1 MLLVGTGIYL
11 SAGPF
16 VRRVLA
22 APAAQDQ
29 APTRREFTVTARDYS
44 FSPNRVEVQQDDLIK
59 LTVQS
64 ADNAYGFTIDDYRVS
79 KRVPAGGSTV
89 VEFRADRAGTLHVLF
104 EPEQRRSPFEDER
117 AADRQAPL
125 DSNRRAAA
133 ILALMGGC
141 VWKSTWTSR
150 DGSSSARF
158 WAASRFIAA
167 MKAGAFRVILSA

>member
-22 APAAQDQ
+22 ATAAQDQ

-59 LTVQS
+59 LTIQS

-89 VEFRADRAGTLHVLF
+89 VEFRADRAGTF
-104 EPEQRRSPFEDER
+104 AFY
-117 AADRQAPL
+117 
-125 DSNRRAAA
+125 SN
-133 ILALMGGC
+133 
-141 VWKSTWTSR
+141 
-150 DGSSSARF
+150 
-158 WAASRFIAA
+158 
-167 MKAGAFRVILSA
+167 LSNDTRHSKMSGQLIVRPR

>member
-11 SAGPF
+11 AAGPF

-22 APAAQDQ
+22 APAGQEQ

-89 VEFRADRAGTLHVLF
+89 VEFRADRAGTFAFYSNL
-104 EPEQRRSPFEDER
+104 SN
-117 AADRQAPL
+117 
-125 DSNRRAAA
+125 DSRHSKMSGQLIVRP
-133 ILALMGGC
+133 
-141 VWKSTWTSR
+141 R
-150 DGSSSARF
+150 
-158 WAASRFIAA
+158 
-167 MKAGAFRVILSA
+167 

>member
-1 MLLVGTGIYL
+1 MLLVGSGIL
-11 SAGPF
+11 LAAGPF

-44 FSPNRVEVQQDDLIK
+44 FSPNRVEAQQDDLIK

-89 VEFRADRAGTLHVLF
+89 IEFRADRPGTFAFYSNL
-104 EPEQRRSPFEDER
+104 SN
-117 AADRQAPL
+117 
-125 DSNRRAAA
+125 DSRHAQMRGQ
-133 ILALMGGC
+133 L
-141 VWKSTWTSR
+141 VVR
-150 DGSSSARF
+150 PR
-158 WAASRFIAA
+158 
-167 MKAGAFRVILSA
+167 

>member
-1 MLLVGTGIYL
+1 METTTRRSLALLLVGTGIYL

-22 APAAQDQ
+22 APAGQEQ

-89 VEFRADRAGTLHVLF
+89 VEFRADRAGTF
-104 EPEQRRSPFEDER
+104 AFY
-117 AADRQAPL
+117 
-125 DSNRRAAA
+125 SN
-133 ILALMGGC
+133 L
-141 VWKSTWTSR
+141 SN
-150 DGSSSARF
+150 DARH
-158 WAASRFIAA
+158 SQMR
-167 MKAGAFRVILSA
+167 GQLVVRPR

>member
-1 MLLVGTGIYL
+1 MRRSIALLLVGTGIYL
-11 SAGPF
+11 AAGPF

-22 APAAQDQ
+22 APAGQEQ

-89 VEFRADRAGTLHVLF
+89 VEFRADRAGTFAFYSNL
-104 EPEQRRSPFEDER
+104 SN
-117 AADRQAPL
+117 
-125 DSNRRAAA
+125 DSRHSKMSGQLIVRP
-133 ILALMGGC
+133 
-141 VWKSTWTSR
+141 R
-150 DGSSSARF
+150 
-158 WAASRFIAA
+158 
-167 MKAGAFRVILSA
+167 

>member
-22 APAAQDQ
+22 APAGQEQ

-89 VEFRADRAGTLHVLF
+89 VEFRADRAGTFAFYSSL
-104 EPEQRRSPFEDER
+104 SN
-117 AADRQAPL
+117 
-125 DSNRRAAA
+125 DSRHSKMSGQLVVKPR
-133 ILALMGGC
+133 
-141 VWKSTWTSR
+141 
-150 DGSSSARF
+150 
-158 WAASRFIAA
+158 
-167 MKAGAFRVILSA
+167 

>member
-22 APAAQDQ
+22 APAGQDQ

-44 FSPNRVEVQQDDLIK
+44 FSPNRVEAQQDDLIK
-59 LTVQS
+59 LIVQS

-89 VEFRADRAGTLHVLF
+89 IEFRADRAGTF
-104 EPEQRRSPFEDER
+104 AFY
-117 AADRQAPL
+117 
-125 DSNRRAAA
+125 SN
-133 ILALMGGC
+133 L
-141 VWKSTWTSR
+141 SN
-150 DGSSSARF
+150 DARH
-158 WAASRFIAA
+158 SQMRGQLIV
-167 MKAGAFRVILSA
+167 RPR

>member
-1 MLLVGTGIYL
+1 MKTTMRRSIALLLVGTGIYL

-22 APAAQDQ
+22 APAGQEQ

-89 VEFRADRAGTLHVLF
+89 VEFRADRAGTFAFYSNL
-104 EPEQRRSPFEDER
+104 SN
-117 AADRQAPL
+117 
-125 DSNRRAAA
+125 DSRHSKMSGQLIVRP
-133 ILALMGGC
+133 
-141 VWKSTWTSR
+141 R
-150 DGSSSARF
+150 
-158 WAASRFIAA
+158 
-167 MKAGAFRVILSA
+167 

>member
-1 MLLVGTGIYL
+1 MKTTMRRSIALLLVGTGIYL

-22 APAAQDQ
+22 APAGQDQ

-44 FSPNRVEVQQDDLIK
+44 FSPNRVEAQQDDLIK

-89 VEFRADRAGTLHVLF
+89 VEFRADRAGTF
-104 EPEQRRSPFEDER
+104 AFY
-117 AADRQAPL
+117 
-125 DSNRRAAA
+125 SN
-133 ILALMGGC
+133 L
-141 VWKSTWTSR
+141 SN
-150 DGSSSARF
+150 DARH
-158 WAASRFIAA
+158 SQMR
-167 MKAGAFRVILSA
+167 GQLVVRPR

>member
-11 SAGPF
+11 AAGPF

-22 APAAQDQ
+22 APAGQDQ

-89 VEFRADRAGTLHVLF
+89 VEFRADRAGTF
-104 EPEQRRSPFEDER
+104 AFY
-117 AADRQAPL
+117 
-125 DSNRRAAA
+125 SN
-133 ILALMGGC
+133 
-141 VWKSTWTSR
+141 
-150 DGSSSARF
+150 
-158 WAASRFIAA
+158 
-167 MKAGAFRVILSA
+167 LSNDTRHSKMSGQLIVRPR

>member
-1 MLLVGTGIYL
+1 LLLVGTGIYL
-11 SAGPF
+11 AAGPF

-22 APAAQDQ
+22 APAGQDQ

-89 VEFRADRAGTLHVLF
+89 VEFRADRAGTF
-104 EPEQRRSPFEDER
+104 AFY
-117 AADRQAPL
+117 
-125 DSNRRAAA
+125 SN
-133 ILALMGGC
+133 
-141 VWKSTWTSR
+141 
-150 DGSSSARF
+150 
-158 WAASRFIAA
+158 
-167 MKAGAFRVILSA
+167 LSNDTRHSKMSGQLIVRPR

>member
-1 MLLVGTGIYL
+1 METTTRRSLALLLVGTGIYL

-22 APAAQDQ
+22 APAGQEQ

-89 VEFRADRAGTLHVLF
+89 VEFRADRAGTFAFYSNL
-104 EPEQRRSPFEDER
+104 SN
-117 AADRQAPL
+117 
-125 DSNRRAAA
+125 DSRHSKMSGQLIVRP
-133 ILALMGGC
+133 
-141 VWKSTWTSR
+141 R
-150 DGSSSARF
+150 
-158 WAASRFIAA
+158 
-167 MKAGAFRVILSA
+167 